1 MLFRQLFD
9 SQTSTYS
16 YLLADQGQ
24 ALLIDPVKEHLDDY
38 LRLLSDLD
46 LRLIMAIDT
55 HTHADH
61 ITGLGD
67 LRDATGCNTGLG
79 QESHVPCASFNFH
92 DGQSLAFGG
101 RELKVWHTPG
111 HTSDSYCFLLA
122 ARGRQPAWL
131 FSGDTLLIRGSG
143 RTDFQNG
150 SARQQWASLQRLLDL
165 GDDTLVFPA
174 HDYKGWTCS
183 TIGEERRH
191 NPRLQVANA
200 DEYAALMDDLH
211 LPPPRL
217 LDVALA
223 ANRACGQN

>member
-16 YLLADQGQ
+16 YLLADHGQ
-24 ALLIDPVKEHLDDY
+24 AMLIDPVKEHLDTY
-38 LRLLSDLD
+38 LQLLSDLD
-46 LRLIMAIDT
+46 LQLIMALDT

-61 ITGLGD
+61 ITALGD

-79 QESHVPCASFNFH
+79 QESQVPCASFTFH
-92 DGQSLAFGG
+92 DGQSLALGS

-111 HTSDSYCFLLA
+111 HTRDSYCFLLA
-122 ARGRQPAWL
+122 ARGRQPTWL

-150 SARQQWASLQRLLDL
+150 SAHQQWTSLQRLLDL

-200 DEYAALMDDLH
+200 EEYAALMSDLH

-217 LDVALA
+217 LDIAVA

>member
-16 YLLADQGQ
+16 YLLADRGQ
-24 ALLIDPVKEHLDDY
+24 AVLIDPVKEHLDTY
-38 LRLLSDLD
+38 LQLLSDLD
-46 LRLIMAIDT
+46 LQLVMALDT

-61 ITGLGD
+61 ITALGD
-67 LRDATGCNTGLG
+67 LREATGCNTGLG
-79 QESHVPCASFNFH
+79 QESQTRCVSFNFH

-101 RELKVWHTPG
+101 RELRVLHTPG
-111 HTSDSYCFLLA
+111 HTHDSYCFLLA

-150 SARQQWASLQRLLDL
+150 SARQQWSSLQRLLDL

-183 TIGEERRH
+183 SIGEERRH

-200 DEYAALMDDLH
+200 EEYAALMDGQH

-217 LDVALA
+217 LNVALA
-223 ANRACGQN
+223 ANRACGRL